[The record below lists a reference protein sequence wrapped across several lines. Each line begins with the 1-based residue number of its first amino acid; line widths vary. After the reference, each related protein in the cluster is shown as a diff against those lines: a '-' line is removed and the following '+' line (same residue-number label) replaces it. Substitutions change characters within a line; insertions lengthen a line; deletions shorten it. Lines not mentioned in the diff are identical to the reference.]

1 MIQKIVLL
9 EKFNLNSKL
18 NELDYL
24 FKNMII
30 NQEGEKTVF
39 VDSKKEIIFFYYDYN
54 IINLETNKSLND
66 KDISTQIYNLY
77 INLSCLS
84 KLNCFIYVTDIY
96 DINKLN
102 LLILIRKWFAT
113 RKNIEIV
120 YFETIFMTPLQQK
133 MNPQLF

>member
-1 MIQKIVLL
+1 MIQKILLL
-9 EKFNLNSKL
+9 EKFNMNSRL

-24 FKNMII
+24 FKNMTI
-30 NQEGEKTVF
+30 NQEERRINF

-66 KDISTQIYNLY
+66 KCISKHIYNLY
-77 INLSCLS
+77 INLSCS
-84 KLNCFIYVTDIY
+84 SIFNYFIQKNIY

-102 LLILIRKWFAT
+102 MEILIREWFAT
-113 RKNIEIV
+113 RKKIEII
-120 YFETIFMTPLQQK
+120 YFELININPLQQK